1 MNIRSIRAFVE
12 VARQRSVSEAAAS
25 LGYSQSAV
33 SKQIAEFER
42 GVGSRVFHRDCAGLP
57 LTACGERLLPL
68 AVQVM
73 ALVDAL
79 GRGEPASRFSADAIG
94 RQAGARGTHFVR
106 EGSTNVRVNL
116 WLQTVV
122 AQMNSSRSSPSMS
135 RASVPRVLDPECRVD
150 PAWLPSLFS

>member
-1 MNIRSIRAFVE
+1 MSRARELGALGLRAGNSVNIRSIRAFVE

-94 RQAGARGTHFVR
+94 
-106 EGSTNVRVNL
+106 
-116 WLQTVV
+116 
-122 AQMNSSRSSPSMS
+122 SSDE
-135 RASVPRVLDPECRVD
+135 RAPRTF
-150 PAWLPSLFS
+150 A